1 MRTGPPPH
9 APSPRAPTTRPW
21 SLATLAL
28 AVACSRAPAET
39 PPRAPTPA
47 AEPRAARVP
56 PLPARPT
63 AAAPAVAAASVA
75 PLEEPPREPTG
86 PVRLLAVGD
95 IMLGRTVG
103 ERIARDPRSTP
114 FAHVEALLR
123 GADLAVGNLECVLG
137 EGGTEAKKSFTFRAP
152 SRALSLLEASGLD
165 VVLVANNHILDF
177 GPEPL
182 GPMLASLDASGIR
195 HAGAGLT
202 EEQAHAPAIVTS
214 RGLRVAFLGYVN
226 VPREGGGRGGFDARD
241 WEARGAQPGVAWAD
255 PPRVAAEVTAAR
267 ARADV
272 VIVLLHAGNE
282 ELRTTSRPQRDAA
295 RAAIDAGAAAVL
307 GSHPH
312 RVQALERYHGG
323 IIAYSLGDF
332 VFDGRDI
339 LSAMLELELTR
350 SGVTATRWIPL
361 HTARGTPT
369 PYEGRARADWKLYLE
384 RLAPPEPPPRPRR
397 PARGQPR

>member
-1 MRTGPPPH
+1 M
-9 APSPRAPTTRPW
+9 APLAP
-21 SLATLAL
+21 LAL
-28 AVACSRAPAET
+28 AAACSRAPVQPSA
-39 PPRAPTPA
+39 PPPGLAPAPTAKRAWAPSPA
-47 AEPRAARVP
+47 PRP
-56 PLPARPT
+56 SGT
-63 AAAPAVAAASVA
+63 APAVAAASAVT
-75 PLEEPPREPTG
+75 PEEALPTTAG

-103 ERIARDPRSTP
+103 ERIARAPHSSP
-114 FAHVEALLR
+114 FAHVEDLLR

-137 EGGTEAKKSFTFRAP
+137 EGGVEAKKSFTFRAP
-152 SRALSLLEASGLD
+152 SEALPLLKASGLD

-177 GPEPL
+177 GVEPL

-202 EEQAHAPAIVTS
+202 EDQAHAPAIVTS
-214 RGLRVAFLGYVN
+214 RGLRVAFLGYVS
-226 VPREGGGRGGFDARD
+226 VPREGGGEGGFNARE

-255 PPRVAAEVTAAR
+255 PPRVAAEVAAAR

-282 ELRTTSRPQRDAA
+282 ELRTTSRAQRDAA

-312 RVQALERYHGG
+312 RVQALERYQRGV
-323 IIAYSLGDF
+323 IAYSLGDF

-369 PYEGRARADWKLYLE
+369 PYVGRARADWKLYLE

-397 PARGQPR
+397 PARDQPR

>member
-1 MRTGPPPH
+1 MG
-9 APSPRAPTTRPW
+9 

-28 AVACSRAPAET
+28 AAACSRSPSEAPPRPPTRAAQARAAPVPAPAL
-39 PPRAPTPA
+39 PPA
-47 AEPRAARVP
+47 AAH
-56 PLPARPT
+56 
-63 AAAPAVAAASVA
+63 AVAAATVA
-75 PLEEPPREPTG
+75 QLEEPRPEPAG

-103 ERIARDPRSTP
+103 ERIARDPHSTP
-114 FAHVEALLR
+114 FARVEALLR

-137 EGGTEAKKSFTFRAP
+137 EGGVEAKKSFTFRAP
-152 SRALSLLEASGLD
+152 SRALSLLEAAGLD

-182 GPMLASLDASGIR
+182 GPMLAALDASGIR

-202 EEQAHAPAIVTS
+202 EEQAHAPAVVTS

-226 VPREGGGRGGFDARD
+226 VPPEGGGGHGGFDAHE
-241 WEARGAQPGVAWAD
+241 WEARGGQPGVAWAE
-255 PPRVAAEVTAAR
+255 PPRVAAEVAAAR

-282 ELRTTSRPQRDAA
+282 ELRTTSRAQRDAA

-312 RVQALERYHGG
+312 RVQAVERYHGG
-323 IIAYSLGDF
+323 VIAYSLGDF

-339 LSAMLELELTR
+339 LSGMLELELTR

-361 HTARGTPT
+361 HTARGAPT